1 MGTKQ
6 ITPAS
11 PNSLATDYPIEPS
24 EIIVENVQGL
34 FNALKSNTKIL
45 LRPGT
50 YNLDDVTSEVI
61 IENIGNLTIEGM
73 GKKPVDLQIEDSHVV
88 VIKFVNCKNI
98 LLKNLRIGHTV
109 LLGPEYCSAG
119 VLYFRDCREI
129 NIEKSEL
136 YGCGAH
142 GFDLMN
148 VDGFN
153 FKNSLIT
160 DCSAGLLST

>member
-50 YNLDDVTSEVI
+50 YNWDDVTSEVI
-61 IENIGNLTIEGM
+61 IENIENLTIEGV
-73 GKKPVDLQIEDSHVV
+73 GEIPVDLQIEDPHVI
-88 VIKFVNCKNI
+88 VI
-98 LLKNLRIGHTV
+98 LK
-109 LLGPEYCSAG
+109 
-119 VLYFRDCREI
+119 
-129 NIEKSEL
+129 
-136 YGCGAH
+136 
-142 GFDLMN
+142 
-148 VDGFN
+148 
-153 FKNSLIT
+153 
-160 DCSAGLLST
+160 